1 MLSWIDAPTTDA
13 RKAPTLP
20 PSSKSNVGS
29 GRAFGALEL
38 LCETS
43 TLPLPA
49 ALTDIDDIVS
59 SRSLF
64 GTSSR
69 HARCMASSRRAPVSI
84 GAERSRKARLFL

>member
-49 ALTDIDDIVS
+49 ALTDIDDIVI
-59 SRSLF
+59 
-64 GTSSR
+64 TW
-69 HARCMASSRRAPVSI
+69 
-84 GAERSRKARLFL
+84 